1 MKAKKLYRF
10 AAIRDMKNV
19 FEFPE
24 NFASAWKTSVFKNSN
39 PIVLELACGK
49 GEYTVNMAKAF
60 PDKNFIGVDIKGNRM
75 FVGAKKAIDEQV
87 SNVAFLRTRIEQI
100 LSYFEPHSVAEIW
113 ITFPDP
119 FLRESKA
126 KNRLTHHK
134 FLALYQ
140 EILVPGGIIHLKTDS
155 TELYDFTQ
163 EMIAWQQC
171 SIVEKIDNIYAHG
184 TPAFPLNI
192 QTFYEGMHL
201 ADQRTIHY
209 ISFTLPKQKVIVPPK
224 QKLNSANNHDN

>member
-1 MKAKKLYRF
+1 MQGKKLQRF
-10 AAIRDMKNV
+10 AAIKTFDNV
-19 FEFPE
+19 FERPE
-24 NFASAWKTSVFKNSN
+24 NMASQWKPFFKNDN

-49 GEYTVNMAKAF
+49 GEYSVNMALAF

-75 FVGAKKAIDEQV
+75 YIGAKRAVTEKIP
-87 SNVAFLRTRIEQI
+87 NVAFLRARIEQI
-100 LSYFEPHSVAEIW
+100 TDYFDAHSIAEIW

-140 EILVPGGIIHLKTDS
+140 KILKPGGIVQLKTDS
-155 TELYDFTQ
+155 RELYEFTQ
-163 EMIAWQQC
+163 EMTAYHQC
-171 SIVEKIDNIYAHG
+171 HIIEDNGNIYAKG

-201 ADQRTIHY
+201 LDNRTIRY
-209 ISFTLPKQKVIVPPK
+209 ISFRLPNAPIVVPPK
-224 QKLNSANNHDN
+224 KKKDEETAL

>member
-1 MKAKKLYRF
+1 MKAKKLTRF
-10 AAIRDMKNV
+10 AAIKTFKNV

-24 NFASAWKTSVFKNSN
+24 NMAEKWQNVFNNGN

-75 FVGAKKAIDEQV
+75 FVGAQKALNEGIE
-87 SNVAFLRTRIEQI
+87 NVCFLRIRIESI
-100 LSYFEPHSVAEIW
+100 LQYFAPHSLSEIW

-134 FLALYQ
+134 FLAMYQ
-140 EILVPGGIIHLKTDS
+140 QLLAPGGLIHLKTDS
-155 TELYDFTQ
+155 AELYEFTQ
-163 EMIAWQQC
+163 EMIAHHNC
-171 SIVEKIDNIYAHG
+171 KIINNNADIYKNG
-184 TPAFPLNI
+184 IPEFPLNI

-201 ADQRTIHY
+201 ADNRIIKY
-209 ISFTLPKQKVIVPPK
+209 VSFQLPEPAIVIPPKKQKNEETAV
-224 QKLNSANNHDN
+224 

>member
-1 MKAKKLYRF
+1 MKAKKLKRF
-10 AAIRDMKNV
+10 AAIKEFQNV

-24 NFASAWKTSVFKNSN
+24 NMAEKWSDIFKNN
-39 PIVLELACGK
+39 HPIVVELACGK

-75 FVGAKKAIDEQV
+75 FVGAQKALQENIT
-87 SNVAFLRTRIEQI
+87 NVCFLRIRIESI
-100 LSYFEPHSVAEIW
+100 LQYFSSQRISEIW

-134 FLALYQ
+134 FLAIYQ
-140 EILVPGGIIHLKTDS
+140 QILQPKGRIHLKTDS
-155 TELYDFTQ
+155 TELYQFTK
-163 EMIAWQQC
+163 EMIAHHQC
-171 SIVEKIDNIYAHG
+171 ELLEDNPDIYKNG
-184 TPAFPLNI
+184 TPEFPLNI

-201 ADQRTIHY
+201 ADNRIIKYLQFR
-209 ISFTLPKQKVIVPPK
+209 LPESDIIVP
-224 QKLNSANNHDN
+224 QKKKIHEEDPV

>member
-1 MKAKKLYRF
+1 MKAKKLTRF
-10 AAIRDMKNV
+10 AAIKSFQNV

-24 NFASAWKTSVFKNSN
+24 NMAARWQEVFKNDH
-39 PIVLELACGK
+39 PVILELACGK

-75 FVGAKKAIDEQV
+75 FVGAQKALKENIE
-87 SNVAFLRTRIEQI
+87 NVCFLRIRIESI
-100 LSYFEPHSVAEIW
+100 LQYFAPQSISEIW

-119 FLRESKA
+119 FLRDSKA

-140 EILVPGGIIHLKTDS
+140 QLLKPDGIIHLKTDS
-155 TELYDFTQ
+155 TELYDFTL
-163 EMIAWQQC
+163 EMIHHHHC
-171 SIVEKIDNIYAHG
+171 NIIQNNADIYSKG
-184 TPAFPLNI
+184 TPDFPLNI

-201 ADQRTIHY
+201 ADNRIIKY
-209 ISFTLPKQKVIVPPK
+209 VSFQLPEKAIEIPPK
-224 QKLNSANNHDN
+224 KKQNEETII

>member
-1 MKAKKLYRF
+1 MKAKKLKRF
-10 AAIRDMKNV
+10 AAIKEFQNV

-24 NFASAWKTSVFKNSN
+24 NMAEKWSDIFKNN
-39 PIVLELACGK
+39 HPIVVELACGK

-75 FVGAKKAIDEQV
+75 FVGAQKALQDNIT
-87 SNVAFLRTRIEQI
+87 NVCFLRIRIESI
-100 LSYFEPHSVAEIW
+100 LQYFSSQSISEIW

-134 FLALYQ
+134 FLAIYQ
-140 EILVPGGIIHLKTDS
+140 QILQPKGLIHLKTDS
-155 TELYDFTQ
+155 TELYQFTK
-163 EMIAWQQC
+163 EMIAHHQC
-171 SIVEKIDNIYAHG
+171 ELLEDNPDIYKNG
-184 TPAFPLNI
+184 TPKFPLNI

-201 ADQRTIHY
+201 ADNRIIKYLQFR
-209 ISFTLPKQKVIVPPK
+209 LPESHIIVP
-224 QKLNSANNHDN
+224 QKKKIHEEDPV

>member
-1 MKAKKLYRF
+1 MKAKKLKRF
-10 AAIRDMKNV
+10 AAIKEFSNV

-24 NFASAWKTSVFKNSN
+24 NGASDWSDVFENKN
-39 PIVLELACGK
+39 PLVVELACGK

-75 FVGAKKAIDEQV
+75 FVGAQKAIKENI
-87 SNVAFLRTRIEQI
+87 SNVCFLRIRIETI
-100 LSYFEPHSVAEIW
+100 LQYFAPKCISEIW

-140 EILVPGGIIHLKTDS
+140 QLLVPQGIIHLKTDS
-155 TELYDFTQ
+155 SELYHFTL
-163 EMIAWQQC
+163 EMIAHHAC
-171 SIVEKIDNIYAHG
+171 EIIENNADIYSKG
-184 TPAFPLNI
+184 MPDFPLNI

-201 ADQRTIHY
+201 ADNRIIKYVSFRLPEKTI
-209 ISFTLPKQKVIVPPK
+209 IVPPK
-224 QKLNSANNHDN
+224 KKLNEETFI